1 MKTVYL
7 ALGSNLGDRAA
18 MLQNAVARM
27 ESPDLHVR
35 RASSVYETE
44 PREVEDQ
51 AWFLNQVVEAEASL
65 FPRQLLTRL
74 KRLEVE
80 LGRRPSRPKGPR
92 AIDVD
97 ILFYGDAV
105 VSTTDLVIPHER
117 MGERR
122 FVLEPLAEL
131 APDLRHP
138 KTGKIMR
145 EMLAAVASQRIR
157 LFVPQ

>member
-18 MLQNAVARM
+18 MLQNAVAGM
-27 ESPDLHVR
+27 ESPDLHVL

-51 AWFLNQVVEAEASL
+51 PWFLNQVVEAETSL

>member
-1 MKTVYL
+1 VL
-7 ALGSNLGDRAA
+7 
-18 MLQNAVARM
+18 
-27 ESPDLHVR
+27 

-51 AWFLNQVVEAEASL
+51 PWFLNQVVEAETSL

-92 AIDVD
+92 AIDMD
-97 ILFYGDAV
+97 ILFYADAV
-105 VSTTDLVIPHER
+105 VSTRDLVIPHES

-131 APDLRHP
+131 APHFRHP
-138 KTGKIMR
+138 KTGQTIR
-145 EMLAAVASQRIR
+145 EMLAAVTSQRIR

>member
-1 MKTVYL
+1 
-7 ALGSNLGDRAA
+7 
-18 MLQNAVARM
+18 M
-27 ESPDLHVR
+27 ESAELHVL
-35 RASSVYETE
+35 RASSLYETE

-51 AWFLNQVVEAEASL
+51 PWFLNQVVEAETSL

-92 AIDVD
+92 IVDMD

-138 KTGKIMR
+138 KTGKTMR